1 MDVKTKKKN
10 LKEIINNCK
19 GYRTINEFLRDSSI
33 ESMSFLHVL
42 DDKNEFFELTKITIQ
57 KILVNADRN
66 LNKDIIKYELT
77 SLIDDK
83 NKGLEIQRGQI
94 YWVDFGSNTIG
105 TEQGGVR
112 PALIIQNDRGNT
124 NSPAVVAIAITSK
137 LKSMH
142 LPVHVVI
149 DDLESC
155 GLTENSMVL
164 TEQVKTIDK
173 SRVVGYIG
181 ECPHFLMKKIE
192 KAIKIEFDILN
203 PVNIIEFVEEFS
215 TKFNLKDSFKAVLAR
230 EMQEFFK
237 INNIDYVDIG
247 DYVTECKRSTVF
259 KNATNTSKTSQ
270 QNPMAY
276 AM

>member
-66 LNKDIIKYELT
+66 LNKNIIEYELT
-77 SLIDDK
+77 SLLDDK
-83 NKGLEIQRGQI
+83 DKNLDIQRGQI
-94 YWVDFGSNTIG
+94 YWVDFGSNTTG
-105 TEQGGVR
+105 AEQGGIR
-112 PALIIQNDRGNT
+112 PALVIQNNIGNSK
-124 NSPAVVAIAITSK
+124 SPAIVAIAITSK

-203 PVNIIEFVEEFS
+203 PVNIIEFVEGFA

-237 INNIDYVDIG
+237 INDIDFVDIG
-247 DYVTECKRSTVF
+247 DYIVECKRSTVF
-259 KNATNTSKTSQ
+259 KNKSAQ
-270 QNPMAY
+270 QKSVAY